1 MYQHFFNWKFSSYSQ
16 WSSNILNFSIKK
28 ILNMK
33 NETEL
38 HLTQV
43 SSIEFLDQ
51 IEFEQ
56 CSILTCLYLIIPPLK
71 KLSVRRRKKSCG
83 IIQTI
88 EDQYVLGKFYL
99 KKRRWSICFWVF
111 SSFFFQF
118 AVWDWY
124 LSCILWHYTFMY
136 LGNTPKNNCLLLQVF
151 RL

>member
-1 MYQHFFNWKFSSYSQ
+1 M
-16 WSSNILNFSIKK
+16 NFSIKK
-28 ILNMK
+28 ILNVK

-83 IIQTI
+83 IIQTK
-88 EDQYVLGKFYL
+88 EDDQYVLGKFYL
-99 KKRRWSICFWVF
+99 KKR
-111 SSFFFQF
+111 
-118 AVWDWY
+118 
-124 LSCILWHYTFMY
+124 
-136 LGNTPKNNCLLLQVF
+136 G
-151 RL
+151 

>member
-1 MYQHFFNWKFSSYSQ
+1 MELKHFEFFNKENFEHEKWNWIALDSSFKHWIFGSNWVWAVFYIDLSLLDYTSTEKF
-16 WSSNILNFSIKK
+16 
-28 ILNMK
+28 
-33 NETEL
+33 
-38 HLTQV
+38 
-43 SSIEFLDQ
+43 
-51 IEFEQ
+51 
-56 CSILTCLYLIIPPLK
+56 
-71 KLSVRRRKKSCG
+71 SVRRRKKSCG
-83 IIQTI
+83 IIQTK
-88 EDQYVLGKFYL
+88 EDDQYVLGKFYL